1 MRSKALEGKKYCD
14 RLFLIEKK
22 INEEMKLE
30 GKDKLNKRIE
40 IESPVLYDFN
50 RWLKICKELTKSALG
65 KAVSYALNQ

>member
-1 MRSKALEGKKYCD
+1 
-14 RLFLIEKK
+14 
-22 INEEMKLE
+22 MKLE